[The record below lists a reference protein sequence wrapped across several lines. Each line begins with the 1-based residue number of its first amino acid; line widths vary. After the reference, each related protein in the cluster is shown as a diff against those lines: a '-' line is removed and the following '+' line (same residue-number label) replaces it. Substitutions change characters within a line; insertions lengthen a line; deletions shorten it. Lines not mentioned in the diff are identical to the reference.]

1 MIQTSRKLNMRRNS
15 IEWGYTVDE
24 ASYDAFAEP
33 VTAKTVMAWVL
44 QLDVMLFERC
54 EELPGADVRSM
65 LHEAI
70 QRGLDERKDAV
81 VEIESGI
88 DEIGGTVNHVRTAPE
103 HGMVVKI
110 EDDVDKKKFVEFEV
124 QMIEDDELRS
134 SVSGEEEIRKVD
146 EDKTR
151 KVDEEFGDDIDDDM
165 LLDM

>member
-1 MIQTSRKLNMRRNS
+1 MRRNS
-15 IEWGYTVDE
+15 IEWGYTADE
-24 ASYDAFAEP
+24 ANYDAFAEP
-33 VTAKTVMAWVL
+33 VTEKSVMAWVL
-44 QLDVMLFERC
+44 QLDAVLFERY
-54 EELPGADVRSM
+54 EELAGADVRSM

-81 VEIESGI
+81 VEIGSGM

-110 EDDVDKKKFVEFEV
+110 EDDVDEKKFVGFEV

-146 EDKTR
+146 EDEIRKVDEKETR